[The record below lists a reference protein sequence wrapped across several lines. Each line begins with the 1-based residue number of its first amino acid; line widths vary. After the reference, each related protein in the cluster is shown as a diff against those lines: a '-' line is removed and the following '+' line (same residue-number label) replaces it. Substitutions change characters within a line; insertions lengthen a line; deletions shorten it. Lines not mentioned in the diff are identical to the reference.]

1 MDDSTEPAPSG
12 NAIAQTIN
20 APIDTFDP
28 IDTNFENP
36 S

>member
-1 MDDSTEPAPSG
+1 MDVSTAPAPSG

-28 IDTNFENP
+28 MDTNFEKP